1 MIEMKRVKVDQLGYD
16 RNERVKVGLLGY
28 DRYEKRVK

>member
-16 RNERVKVGLLGY
+16 RNERVKVGLLAY
-28 DRYEKRVK
+28 NRYEKKG